1 MRMSNRETSGGASA
15 ATPQVM
21 DWARRQPGIT
31 SYERDQTI
39 FYRGHRPMGL
49 HIILEGSV
57 ALQDADGQEPTDT
70 ASPVGP
76 GWILGL
82 HGLLAGRPYSVS
94 AIAREECRIAFIDKT
109 AFERA
114 LAADGAPLRELL
126 GQPSTPGPLP
136 RSCGGRPLA
145 CLCAALMVLGSAV
158 GLLLAETAP
167 GGARDQGAQ
176 LFQQFQCFA
185 CHGPQGKGGVKNPNA
200 VGGEV
205 PALTRVAEGYT
216 VSELKR
222 KIQEGVPTVDKQ
234 DPDGPDPPLFMPAWK
249 GVLNDEQTDSLTAY
263 LLSLTPKT
271 EKGEEW

>member
-1 MRMSNRETSGGASA
+1 
-15 ATPQVM
+15 
-21 DWARRQPGIT
+21 
-31 SYERDQTI
+31 
-39 FYRGHRPMGL
+39 MGL

-57 ALQDADGQEPTDT
+57 ALQDADPREAGDT
-70 ASPVGP
+70 AATAGA
-76 GWILGL
+76 GWVLGL
-82 HGLLAGRPYSVS
+82 HGLMAGRPYPVS

-114 LAADGAPLRELL
+114 IAAEGAPLRGLL
-126 GQPSTPGPLP
+126 GHVSTPGHAAG
-136 RSCGGRPLA
+136 SCGRRPPA
-145 CLCAALMVLGSAV
+145 CLCAALLVLGSGA
-158 GLLLAETAP
+158 GLLLAEVAP

-176 LFQQFQCFA
+176 LFQRFQCFA

-222 KIQEGVPTVDKQ
+222 KIQEGVPKVDKQ

-249 GVLNDEQTDSLTAY
+249 GVLDDQQFDSLTAY
-263 LLSLTPKT
+263 LLSLMPKT